1 LTDRIVATL
10 TDRPTPRT
18 QSAPSKET
26 ALGPGAAR
34 RRSARRRRRRLLVP
48 PATVA
53 LGVALVALAM
63 SIGGGETPPATGA
76 AKLVPANALVY
87 VHLSTDRSRPAVRR
101 ALALVGRLPGW
112 PLLSAALTN
121 RIGVPLDAH
130 WLGREAALALLDT
143 SGSSAGSLLVL
154 DVRNR
159 REANAYVAGASADGT
174 YDRVPLFRERSGAV
188 LAFARHY
195 LLSGQAAS
203 VRAALDVAS
212 GRAPS
217 LAASSAYQ
225 QAAAGEPADRV
236 LDAYASVGGVRR
248 VLEPRRGLLGA
259 LGLLLD
265 KPALSGVAISASAV
279 SGGLRIQIHEAL
291 YPAIARVTTPA
302 RQFTPTLASAL
313 PSGSTLLLDVHG
325 LARAAPRILAAVAT
339 AGVAGRVGPLLARL
353 GSALAA
359 EGVNIPQIL
368 GIFSGETAVAIT
380 PAGSGR
386 GTGRTP
392 ALVIVSRTAHP
403 QGTSALLAGL
413 EAPLAQ
419 LFPPPS
425 SGAGQAPE
433 LGDIQVAGVTV
444 HQLAL
449 APGFQ
454 LDFAVFRGL
463 VVVSTSVQAIAGVAR
478 HAATL
483 ADTSGYQTT
492 LADSP
497 ARVTSLLYFD
507 FNQLLS
513 LAEQAGL
520 MRGPAML
527 ALRPDLERIRAVGLT
542 STSGESDT
550 TSELFLKFS

>member
-1 LTDRIVATL
+1 MTDLIVATL
-10 TDRPTPRT
+10 TDRPTPKAHY
-18 QSAPSKET
+18 SPSKE
-26 ALGPGAAR
+26 AAVEPRAAR
-34 RRSARRRRRRLLVP
+34 RRTARRRRRRLLVP
-48 PATVA
+48 SATLA
-53 LGVALVALAM
+53 LGVVLVAVAL
-63 SIGGGETPPATGA
+63 SIGGGEAPPATGA
-76 AKLVPANALVY
+76 AKLVPADALLY

-101 ALALVGRLPGW
+101 ALALVGQLPNW
-112 PLLSAALTN
+112 PLLSGALTN
-121 RIGVPLDAH
+121 RIGAPLGAP

-143 SGSSAGSLLVL
+143 SGSTAGSLLVL
-154 DVRNR
+154 DLRNR
-159 REANAYVAGASADGT
+159 RQADAYMAGASPAGA
-174 YDRVPLFRERSGAV
+174 YDRVPLFRAPSGAV
-188 LAFARHY
+188 LAFASHY

-217 LAASSAYQ
+217 LAASSAYR

-248 VLEPRRGLLGA
+248 VLESRRGLLGA
-259 LGLLLD
+259 LGVLLD
-265 KPALSGVAISASAV
+265 KPALSGVALSASAV

-291 YPAIARVTTPA
+291 DPAIARVSAPA

-325 LARAAPRILAAVAT
+325 LARAAPRILSAAAI
-339 AGVAGRVGPLLARL
+339 AGVAGRVGPLLGRL

-359 EGVNIPQIL
+359 EGVDIPQIL
-368 GIFSGETAVAIT
+368 RIFSGETAVAIS
-380 PAGSGR
+380 PGSEPP
-386 GTGRTP
+386 TGSAP

-449 APGFQ
+449 ASGLQ

-463 VVVSTSVQAIAGVAR
+463 VVVSTSVRAITGVIR
-478 HAATL
+478 HTATL
-483 ADTSGYQTT
+483 AGTSGYQTT

-497 ARVTSLLYFD
+497 AQVTSLLYFD

-513 LAEQAGL
+513 LGEQAGL
-520 MRGPAML
+520 MRGAAMP
-527 ALRPDLERIRAVGLT
+527 ALRPDLQRIRAVGLT

-550 TSELFLKFS
+550 TSELFLKIS

>member
-10 TDRPTPRT
+10 TDRPTPTSHSSPSPDPALAPRT
-18 QSAPSKET
+18 P
-26 ALGPGAAR
+26 R
-34 RRSARRRRRRLLVP
+34 RRSAPLRRRRLLVP
-48 PATVA
+48 SATVA
-53 LGVALVALAM
+53 VGVAVALAL
-63 SIGGGETPPATGA
+63 SIGGGEAPPATGA
-76 AKLVPANALVY
+76 AKLVPADALLY

-101 ALALVGRLPGW
+101 ALALVARLPNW

-121 RIGVPLDAH
+121 RIGAPLGAP
-130 WLGREAALALLDT
+130 WLGREAAFALLDT
-143 SGSSAGSLLVL
+143 SGSTAGSLVVL

-159 REANAYVAGASADGT
+159 RQADAYVAGASPAGT

-188 LAFARHY
+188 LAFASHY

-217 LAASSAYQ
+217 LAASSAYR

-265 KPALSGVAISASAV
+265 KPALSGVTVSASAV
-279 SGGLRIQIHEAL
+279 SGGVRIQIHEAL
-291 YPAIARVTTPA
+291 YPAVARVSAPA
-302 RQFTPTLASAL
+302 RQFTPTLADAL
-313 PSGSTLLLDVHG
+313 PSGSTLLIDVHG
-325 LARAAPRILAAVAT
+325 LAQAAPRILAAAAT

-359 EGVNIPQIL
+359 EGVDIPQIL
-368 GIFSGETAVAIT
+368 RIFSGETAVAILQ
-380 PAGSGR
+380 GQSGR
-386 GTGRTP
+386 AAVRAP
-392 ALVIVSRTAHP
+392 ALVIVSRTTHP
-403 QGTSALLAGL
+403 LATSALLAGL

-419 LFPPPS
+419 LFPPPA

-433 LGDIQVAGVTV
+433 LSDIQVAGVTV

-449 APGFQ
+449 APGLQ

-463 VVVSTSVQAIAGVAR
+463 VVVSTSVEAIAGVAR
-478 HAATL
+478 HSATL
-483 ADTSGYQTT
+483 AGTSGYRTT

-497 ARVTSLLYFD
+497 GQVTSLLYFD
-507 FNQLLS
+507 FNQLLG
-513 LAEQAGL
+513 LGEQAGL
-520 MRGPAML
+520 IRGAAML
-527 ALRPDLERIRAVGLT
+527 ALRPDLQRIRAVGLT
-542 STSGESDT
+542 STSGKSDT
-550 TSELFLKFS
+550 TSELFLQIS

>member
-1 LTDRIVATL
+1 MATL

-18 QSAPSKET
+18 DSSPGQEA
-26 ALGPGAAR
+26 ALEPRAAR
-34 RRSARRRRRRLLVP
+34 RRSAPPRRRRLLVP
-48 PATVA
+48 SATVV
-53 LGVALVALAM
+53 LGAVLVALAL
-63 SIGGGETPPATGA
+63 SIGGGEAPPATGA
-76 AKLVPANALVY
+76 AKLVPADALLY

-101 ALALVGRLPGW
+101 ALALVGRLSDW
-112 PLLSAALTN
+112 PLLSGALTN
-121 RIGVPLDAH
+121 RIGAPLGAP

-143 SGSSAGSLLVL
+143 PGSTAGSLLVL

-159 REANAYVAGASADGT
+159 RQANAYVAGASPAGT

-188 LAFARHY
+188 LAFASHY

-212 GRAPS
+212 RRAPS
-217 LAASSAYQ
+217 LAAGSAYQ

-265 KPALSGVAISASAV
+265 NPALSGVTISASAV
-279 SGGLRIQIHEAL
+279 SGGLRMRIHEAL
-291 YPAIARVTTPA
+291 YPAAARASTPP
-302 RQFTPTLASAL
+302 REFTPTLASAL

-325 LARAAPRILAAVAT
+325 LARAAPRILAAAAT
-339 AGVAGRVGPLLARL
+339 AGLAGRVGPLLARL

-359 EGVNIPQIL
+359 EGVDIPQIL
-368 GIFSGETAVAIT
+368 RIFSGESAVAIS
-380 PAGSGR
+380 PSGSGR
-386 GTGRTP
+386 GARRAP
-392 ALVIVSRTAHP
+392 ALVIVSRTTHP

-419 LFPPPS
+419 LFPPPA

-449 APGFQ
+449 APGLQ

-483 ADTSGYQTT
+483 AGTSGYQAT

-497 ARVTSLLYFD
+497 GRVTSLLYFD
-507 FNQLLS
+507 FNQLL
-513 LAEQAGL
+513 GL
-520 MRGPAML
+520 GERTGLIRGAAML
-527 ALRPDLERIRAVGLT
+527 ALRPDLQRIRAVGLT

-550 TSELFLKFS
+550 TSELFLQIS